1 MLNTKHLIKRH
12 FATSTPAKVTPK
24 ITQLLINGKFVN
36 SVSGKTFDTFNPA
49 TEEKIIS
56 VQEADRAD
64 VDIAVKAARKAFDE
78 GVWRRMDARERG
90 NIMLRF
96 ADLIE
101 KHTDELAALEALDNG
116 KPAKIAKIADIPLVV
131 NTIRYYAGWA
141 DKIHGKTLPISGPHF
156 AYLRE
161 EPVGVV
167 GQIIPWNFPAAML
180 AWKIGPALATGCT
193 TVVKTAE
200 QTPLSALRIG
210 ELALEA
216 GLPEGVLN
224 ILSGYGPTAGQA
236 LAQHPLIDKVAFT
249 GSTEVGYEIMKT
261 AHKNNLKRITLELGG
276 KSANIVM
283 DDADI
288 DQAIA

>member
-1 MLNTKHLIKRH
+1 MKRS
-12 FATSTPAKVTPK
+12 FATATPSKVTPK
-24 ITQLLINGKFVN
+24 LTQLLINGKFVN

-56 VQEADRAD
+56 VQEADKAD
-64 VDIAVKAARKAFDE
+64 VDIAVKAARKAFDT

-116 KPAKIAKIADIPLVV
+116 KPASIAKIADIPLVY

-200 QTPLSALRIG
+200 
-210 ELALEA
+210 
-216 GLPEGVLN
+216 
-224 ILSGYGPTAGQA
+224 
-236 LAQHPLIDKVAFT
+236 
-249 GSTEVGYEIMKT
+249 
-261 AHKNNLKRITLELGG
+261 
-276 KSANIVM
+276 
-283 DDADI
+283 
-288 DQAIA
+288 